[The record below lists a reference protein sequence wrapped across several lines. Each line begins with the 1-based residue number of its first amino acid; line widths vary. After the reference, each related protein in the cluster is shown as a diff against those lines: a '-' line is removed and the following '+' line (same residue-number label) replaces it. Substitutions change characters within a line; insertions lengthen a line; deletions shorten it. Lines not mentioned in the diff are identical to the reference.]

1 MRFEQL
7 QQHVARA
14 EKRVELRSA
23 QSSLYWTI
31 LKDSWREGWTPGRI
45 VIAGVVSGFLV
56 GRAEPLRSLTGAR
69 WMQMFTAVSSFL
81 ATAQAAAA
89 AETAEQAADTARELM
104 ALFDADRLII
114 RKLGRGATSALRVH
128 ELMQRRPMITIRSAS
143 KELHLSVPT
152 VNKALELMTSA
163 GIVRETTGKRWGR
176 LFAYSKYL
184 ALLDKGT
191 EPLPA

>member
-31 LKDSWREGWTPGRI
+31 LKSSWREGWTPARI

-89 AETAEQAADTARELM
+89 AETAEQAADTAQDVQQQAEGVADDEPMVDGAFDEDEIVVTAPRPAEAATELSE
-104 ALFDADRLII
+104 R
-114 RKLGRGATSALRVH
+114 
-128 ELMQRRPMITIRSAS
+128 
-143 KELHLSVPT
+143 
-152 VNKALELMTSA
+152 
-163 GIVRETTGKRWGR
+163 
-176 LFAYSKYL
+176 
-184 ALLDKGT
+184 
-191 EPLPA
+191 

>member
-14 EKRVELRSA
+14 ERRVELRSA

-56 GRAEPLRSLTGAR
+56 GRAEPLRALTGAR

-81 ATAQAAAA
+81 ATAQAATA
-89 AETAEQAADTARELM
+89 AETAEQAADTAQDVQQQAQADGAVVEEEDEPMVDEAFDEDRVVATAPRPAEAATELSE
-104 ALFDADRLII
+104 R
-114 RKLGRGATSALRVH
+114 
-128 ELMQRRPMITIRSAS
+128 
-143 KELHLSVPT
+143 
-152 VNKALELMTSA
+152 
-163 GIVRETTGKRWGR
+163 
-176 LFAYSKYL
+176 
-184 ALLDKGT
+184 
-191 EPLPA
+191 

>member
-7 QQHVARA
+7 QQRVARA

-31 LKDSWREGWTPGRI
+31 LKQSWKEGWTPARI

-89 AETAEQAADTARELM
+89 AETAEDAADTAQEVQEQ
-104 ALFDADRLII
+104 AA
-114 RKLGRGATSALRVH
+114 
-128 ELMQRRPMITIRSAS
+128 E
-143 KELHLSVPT
+143 
-152 VNKALELMTSA
+152 
-163 GIVRETTGKRWGR
+163 
-176 LFAYSKYL
+176 
-184 ALLDKGT
+184 
-191 EPLPA
+191 EPLVDEAFDEDEIVVVAPRPAEAATELSER

>member
-7 QQHVARA
+7 QQHVERA

-23 QSSLYWTI
+23 HASLHWTI
-31 LKDSWREGWTPGRI
+31 LKESWREGWTPARI

-89 AETAEQAADTARELM
+89 AETAEEAVDTAQDVQEQAAE
-104 ALFDADRLII
+104 
-114 RKLGRGATSALRVH
+114 
-128 ELMQRRPMITIRSAS
+128 
-143 KELHLSVPT
+143 
-152 VNKALELMTSA
+152 
-163 GIVRETTGKRWGR
+163 
-176 LFAYSKYL
+176 
-184 ALLDKGT
+184 
-191 EPLPA
+191 EPLVDEAFDEDDIVVVAPRPAEAATELSER

>member
-31 LKDSWREGWTPGRI
+31 LKDSWREGWTPARI

-56 GRAEPLRSLTGAR
+56 GRAEPLRTLTGAR

-89 AETAEQAADTARELM
+89 AETAEQAADTAQE
-104 ALFDADRLII
+104 AQEQAD
-114 RKLGRGATSALRVH
+114 
-128 ELMQRRPMITIRSAS
+128 MQAD
-143 KELHLSVPT
+143 E
-152 VNKALELMTSA
+152 
-163 GIVRETTGKRWGR
+163 
-176 LFAYSKYL
+176 
-184 ALLDKGT
+184 
-191 EPLPA
+191 EPLVDEAFDEDEIVVTAPRPAEAATELSER

>member
-7 QQHVARA
+7 QQRVARA

-31 LKDSWREGWTPGRI
+31 LKQSWKEGWTPARI

-81 ATAQAAAA
+81 ATAQAATA
-89 AETAEQAADTARELM
+89 AETAEQAADTAQDVQQQAEGVADDEPM
-104 ALFDADRLII
+104 VDEAFDEDEIVVTAPRPAEA
-114 RKLGRGATSALRVH
+114 ATEMSER
-128 ELMQRRPMITIRSAS
+128 
-143 KELHLSVPT
+143 
-152 VNKALELMTSA
+152 
-163 GIVRETTGKRWGR
+163 
-176 LFAYSKYL
+176 
-184 ALLDKGT
+184 
-191 EPLPA
+191 

>member
-7 QQHVARA
+7 QQHVERA

-23 QSSLYWTI
+23 HASLHWTI
-31 LKDSWREGWTPGRI
+31 LKESWREGWTPARI

-89 AETAEQAADTARELM
+89 AETAEEAVDTAQDVQEQAAEEPRVDEAFDEDDIVVVAPRPAEAATELSE
-104 ALFDADRLII
+104 R
-114 RKLGRGATSALRVH
+114 
-128 ELMQRRPMITIRSAS
+128 
-143 KELHLSVPT
+143 
-152 VNKALELMTSA
+152 
-163 GIVRETTGKRWGR
+163 
-176 LFAYSKYL
+176 
-184 ALLDKGT
+184 
-191 EPLPA
+191 

>member
-7 QQHVARA
+7 QQHVERA

-31 LKDSWREGWTPGRI
+31 LKTSWREGWTPARI

-89 AETAEQAADTARELM
+89 AETAEEAVDTAQEVQEQ
-104 ALFDADRLII
+104 AD
-114 RKLGRGATSALRVH
+114 
-128 ELMQRRPMITIRSAS
+128 
-143 KELHLSVPT
+143 
-152 VNKALELMTSA
+152 
-163 GIVRETTGKRWGR
+163 
-176 LFAYSKYL
+176 
-184 ALLDKGT
+184 D
-191 EPLPA
+191 EPLVDEAFDEDEIVVTAPRPAEAATELSER

>member
-7 QQHVARA
+7 QQHVERA

-31 LKDSWREGWTPGRI
+31 LKTSWREGWTPARI
-45 VIAGVVSGFLV
+45 VIAGAVSGFLV

-89 AETAEQAADTARELM
+89 AETAEEAVDTAQEVQEQ
-104 ALFDADRLII
+104 AD
-114 RKLGRGATSALRVH
+114 
-128 ELMQRRPMITIRSAS
+128 
-143 KELHLSVPT
+143 
-152 VNKALELMTSA
+152 
-163 GIVRETTGKRWGR
+163 
-176 LFAYSKYL
+176 
-184 ALLDKGT
+184 D
-191 EPLPA
+191 EPLVDEAFDEDEIVVTAPRPAEAATELSER